1 MIIVDISVEDM
12 TPFVMW
18 AYAKIPSPQEKNNP
32 ASVIRLYFYHYPNTA
47 TFYSSVCIKPGKR
60 TDTYLCVRGINVP
73 SFYDIRLW
81 RCSST
86 VVLFVFPLIVLTI
99 TKCCVFI

>member
-1 MIIVDISVEDM
+1 MIIVDISVENM

-18 AYAKIPSPQEKNNP
+18 AYAKIPSPKKKNNP
-32 ASVIRLYFYHYPNTA
+32 ASVFRLYFYPYPNTV

-60 TDTYLCVRGINVP
+60 AVMYLCVRDINVS

-81 RCSST
+81 RCSNI

>member
-60 TDTYLCVRGINVP
+60 TVTYLCVRGINVP

-81 RCSST
+81 RCSNI